1 MTTDSRAWFYLAVGV
16 GVLALVFLLK
26 PILTPFAM
34 AALLAYVGD
43 PLVDWLER
51 HRLTRTLAVTVVF
64 CMLFVVLVALAFLL
78 VPKLEQQFA
87 ALLRQLPK
95 YLSWIQANLVPH
107 LAASFDLDPDAFGVD
122 TIRALIAEHWQ
133 RAGGV
138 AVHLLSDLTRS
149 GAAIAG
155 WVANLV
161 LVPVVT
167 FYLLRDWDGL
177 VRKVND
183 LLPRS
188 VAPAIGTVTKECDAV
203 LGEFFR
209 GQLLVMLALALVYWL
224 GLWLVGLEL
233 ALLIGLTAGLVSF
246 VPYLGFIVGITAAL
260 IAAFFQFDTLWPL
273 ISVGAVF
280 GVGQLL
286 EGMLLTPWLVGER
299 IGLHPVAVIFAVLA
313 GGQLFGFFG
322 VLLALPVAAVIVV
335 ILRHVHD
342 RYVESD
348 LYDTE

>member
-149 GAAIAG
+149 GAA
-155 WVANLV
+155 
-161 LVPVVT
+161 
-167 FYLLRDWDGL
+167 
-177 VRKVND
+177 
-183 LLPRS
+183 S
-188 VAPAIGTVTKECDAV
+188 
-203 LGEFFR
+203 
-209 GQLLVMLALALVYWL
+209 
-224 GLWLVGLEL
+224 
-233 ALLIGLTAGLVSF
+233 
-246 VPYLGFIVGITAAL
+246 
-260 IAAFFQFDTLWPL
+260 AFFCA
-273 ISVGAVF
+273 SRA
-280 GVGQLL
+280 
-286 EGMLLTPWLVGER
+286 
-299 IGLHPVAVIFAVLA
+299 
-313 GGQLFGFFG
+313 
-322 VLLALPVAAVIVV
+322 
-335 ILRHVHD
+335 
-342 RYVESD
+342 
-348 LYDTE
+348 